1 MVPTGEPPGA
11 LAGGGWRRPG
21 VSEVMAGPRSLP
33 PQGRLPG
40 AAPGYK
46 AALRHEEDQQTEP
59 DPTQPDPAGVRGARH
74 PHVCGEPFCGRHVL
88 LL

>member
-33 PQGRLPG
+33 LQCCLPC
-40 AAPGYK
+40 AAPRYK
-46 AALRHEEDQQTEP
+46 TALCNEEDQQTEP
-59 DPTQPDPAGVRGARH
+59 DIAEPDPAGLCGA
-74 PHVCGEPFCGRHVL
+74 
-88 LL
+88 

>member
-21 VSEVMAGPRSLP
+21 VSEVTAGPRSLP
-33 PQGRLPG
+33 LQRRLPG
-40 AAPGYK
+40 AAPGNQ
-46 AALRHEEDQQTEP
+46 AALRDEEDQQAEP
-59 DPTQPDPAGVRGARH
+59 DPAEPDPAGLRGTGHTDFCRE
-74 PHVCGEPFCGRHVL
+74 PLCGQHVL

>member
-33 PQGRLPG
+33 LQRCLPG
-40 AAPGYK
+40 AAPRDE
-46 AALRHEEDQQTEP
+46 AALCDEEDKQTEP
-59 DPTQPDPAGVRGARH
+59 DLAQPDPAGLCGAGY
-74 PHVCGEPFCGRHVL
+74 PHLRREPLCGRHVL

>member
-33 PQGRLPG
+33 LQRRLSG
-40 AAPGYK
+40 AAPGHE
-46 AALRHEEDQQTEP
+46 AALRDEKDQQTEP
-59 DPTQPDPAGVRGARH
+59 DLAQPDPAGFCGARH
-74 PHVCGEPFCGRHVL
+74 SYLRREPICGQHVL